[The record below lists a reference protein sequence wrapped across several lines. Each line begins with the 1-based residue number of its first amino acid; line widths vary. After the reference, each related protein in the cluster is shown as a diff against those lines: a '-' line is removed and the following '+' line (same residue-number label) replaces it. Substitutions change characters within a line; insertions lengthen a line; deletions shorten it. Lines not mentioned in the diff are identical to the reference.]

1 MKTINIVPYEALPC
15 EAQTFEVNGVAGDK
29 SDFGSNGDAGSFGY
43 EYGEYDDENWAC
55 ADNQF
60 SPYMDIPDGV
70 LAKYNITETEYRDIQ
85 TKCTELFAVGGCGW
99 CV

>member
-15 EAQTFEVNGVAGDK
+15 EATTFEVNGVAGDK
-29 SDFGSNGDAGSFGY
+29 SDFGSNGDAGSFDY